1 MTHNEITEEIA
12 SENRNYLKGED
23 TKGTSQPWEQLYF
36 NHISLKI
43 QSRCKKKIKK
53 KERNNRRKEG
63 GRDTRWKGRKERKRK
78 YVYCIFCWLGVDV
91 FLLSF

>member
-1 MTHNEITEEIA
+1 MTHNGITEEVA

-43 QSRCKKKIKK
+43 QSRCKKKLKRKK
-53 KERNNRRKEG
+53 GTTEGRREG
-63 GRDTRWKGRKERKRK
+63 GIQGGREERKERENMSI
-78 YVYCIFCWLGVDV
+78 V
-91 FLLSF
+91 SFVG